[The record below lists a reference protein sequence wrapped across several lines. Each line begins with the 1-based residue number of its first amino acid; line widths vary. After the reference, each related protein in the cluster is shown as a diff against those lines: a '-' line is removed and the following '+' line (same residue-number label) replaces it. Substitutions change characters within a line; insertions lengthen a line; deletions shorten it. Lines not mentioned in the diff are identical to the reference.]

1 MSQYHNPKV
10 NLCYFCKSKEFVQHS
25 NAKYWS
31 VVELNFF
38 ECKNCGL
45 IFTNPMPTLETIIKG
60 NNALNFVM
68 KSRGTLSQYRGGKE
82 FTFYLNKIKNKGVL
96 LDAGCAEGF
105 FLKGIEDNSDWKA
118 EGVDVIKSA
127 VDFAN
132 KKLNIKAYFGTLD
145 SLENCIVRY
154 DFVRMNNIIEHVQ
167 NPVTFLKKTNEILKH
182 GGLVLCST
190 PNGVQDGS
198 VLKVANRQ
206 NIILNLLEN
215 HFFYYKPKTLKAI
228 FEFSGF
234 EIVKAY
240 CDGIKHSLKDFGL
253 LPFSKIT
260 DTNEKYNLND
270 YENKTNEEFKVL
282 EEEIKSIKSHPSLK
296 TSRIKFNLFINR
308 ISKIKIPSS
317 IPVGHQQTIIAKKN
331 KDI

>member
-1 MSQYHNPKV
+1 MSKYHNSEIRE
-10 NLCYFCKSKEFVQHS
+10 CYFCESKDFIPHS
-25 NAKYWS
+25 KAKYWS
-31 VVELNFF
+31 VVELNFV

-60 NNALNFVM
+60 NDALNYVM

-82 FTFYLNKIKNKGVL
+82 FTFFLKKIKDKGIL
-96 LDAGCAEGF
+96 LDVGCAEGF
-105 FLKGIEDNSDWKA
+105 FLKGIEDNSEWKA
-118 EGVDVIKSA
+118 EGVDVIKA
-127 VDFAN
+127 AIDFAN
-132 KKLNIKAYFGTLD
+132 EKLKIKAHFGTLD
-145 SLENCIVRY
+145 TLEECSNRY

-167 NPVTFLKKTNEILKH
+167 NPVTFLKKTNEILKT

-198 VLKVANRQ
+198 VLKVANKQ
-206 NIILNLLEN
+206 GTVLNLLEN

-228 FEFSGF
+228 FESCGF

-253 LPFSKIT
+253 LPWSKIT
-260 DTNEKYNLND
+260 DSNKNYNLND
-270 YENKTNEEFKVL
+270 FENRSNEEFTTM
-282 EEEIKSIKSHPSLK
+282 EEELQTMKNHPSLK
-296 TSRIKFNLFINR
+296 TSKIKFNLFINR
-308 ISKIKIPSS
+308 ISKIRIPSS
-317 IPVGHQQTIIAKKN
+317 IPIGHQQNILAVKI